1 MTTTFP
7 SERATGQRRRVMLVD
22 DDRSVL
28 QLIEEW
34 LTAAGYDVEVFT
46 QFEAALWRMKDGMPD
61 VLITDV
67 RLGAFNGLQ
76 LVVYAKM
83 VAPSLTA
90 IVLTGFEDPVLRKD
104 TQAAGGHYLLKPV
117 SATDI
122 MSVLR
127 ATDTDPAPRSLGSA
141 AAKATIH

>member
-1 MTTTFP
+1 
-7 SERATGQRRRVMLVD
+7 MLVD

-28 QLIEEW
+28 HLIEEW
-34 LTAAGYDVEVFT
+34 LTTAGYDVEVFT
-46 QFEAALWRMKDGMPD
+46 QFEAALWRMKDGVPD

-83 VAPSLTA
+83 VSPALTA

-104 TQAAGGHYLLKPV
+104 TQAAGGHYLVKPV

-122 MSVLR
+122 LSVLR
-127 ATDTDPAPRSLGSA
+127 ATEQPQTPAPGPESRTG
-141 AAKATIH
+141 ATVH